1 MVENLLKAEV
11 VVAVLCFLVMLCSH
25 GFLDYV
31 FIGGA
36 KPQIFSTVQLLL
48 SIAGYLILIKYY
60 LSQQAYLDSIVGLN
74 TAFQNGC
81 YKPDS
86 STFAADINSLID
98 SSTRDVELGLAPLL
112 IQGILLIIHCLL
124 MF

>member
-1 MVENLLKAEV
+1 
-11 VVAVLCFLVMLCSH
+11 MLCTN
-25 GFLDYV
+25 GLLDYI

-36 KPQIFSTVQLLL
+36 KPQIFSTIQLLL

-60 LSQQAYLDSIVGLN
+60 LSQQAYLDSIIGLN
-74 TAFQNGC
+74 TAFKNGC

-86 STFAADINSLID
+86 PSFASDIATLID
-98 SSTRDVELGLAPLL
+98 SSTKDVELGLAPLL

-124 MF
+124 MFQLCKAFGYQMQKF